1 MMECTVRIFKK
12 PLSDYIAYAWGLDIK
27 KSGDGFCKELIVPS
41 GFAQIMFNFGGRM
54 SLVKISGTDR
64 VATVSVSGL
73 FTKQTELEIEG
84 SSNFLILA
92 VKPDAAKVLFNFNP
106 SLISDEYE
114 DATYLLEKELKFV
127 AERMSEVQDFSGKI
141 KIIEDYFLK
150 MIAKKEKE
158 LEERVSMS
166 VSLISESGGGIKIS
180 KLADMV
186 FCSKRNLERMF
197 MNHTGVTLK
206 DFSKVI
212 RFQKTLSIKQKNPDI
227 SLTRLAFESGYSDQ
241 AHFINDFKSI
251 TSLTPGQYF
260 FKYSAFSDFY
270 L

>member
-1 MMECTVRIFKK
+1 MMECTIRKFKK
-12 PLSDYIAYAWGLDIK
+12 PLSDYIAYAWGFDIK

-54 SLVKISGTDR
+54 SFVKSSGTDR

-73 FTKQTELEIEG
+73 FTKQTALEIEG

-106 SLISDEYE
+106 SLISNEYE
-114 DATYLLEKELKFV
+114 DATCLLEKELKFV
-127 AERMSEVQDFSGKI
+127 AEKMSAVQGFSGKI
-141 KIIEDYFLK
+141 KIMEDYFLK
-150 MIAKKEKE
+150 MVAKKEKKF
-158 LEERVSMS
+158 EERVSTA
-166 VSLISESGGGIKIS
+166 VSLISENGGGIKIS
-180 KLADMV
+180 RLADMV

-197 MNHTGVTLK
+197 LNYTGVTPK

-212 RFQKTLSIKQKNPDI
+212 RFQKTLSMKQGTPEI
-227 SLTRLAFESGYSDQ
+227 SLTRLAFESGYCDQ

-251 TSLTPGQYF
+251 TSLTPGEYF
-260 FKYSAFSDFY
+260 FKYPAFSDFY